1 MSDLIPTQP
10 QELVI
15 IDQLPIDQNPAAV
28 YLASLGSNGSRR
40 VQGQALR
47 VIAEILTGNPDPLA
61 CAWHALRFQH
71 TQAIRARLAERYAPA
86 TANRM
91 LSALRGVLTAARGLG
106 LITADEMAMAA
117 SFKGVKG
124 ETLLAGRA
132 LTSGE
137 IAALMGSCESDS
149 TPAGARDAAMIACL
163 YPAGLR
169 RDEVP
174 ALDLADY
181 DPASGA
187 LTVQHGKGNKARI
200 TYLESGGKAAMG
212 DWLRIRGEQPG
223 ALFWPINKAGKITP
237 RRMSNQA
244 VYNALAKRG
253 ELAGVANFSPHD
265 LRRTMISD
273 LLDSGADVST
283 VARLAGHASIL
294 TTQGYD
300 RRPEATKAKAM
311 SKLHLPYHG
320 RG

>member
-1 MSDLIPTQP
+1 MNDLS
-10 QELVI
+10 I

-28 YLASLGSNGSRR
+28 YLASLGSVGSRR
-40 VQGQALR
+40 VQAQALR
-47 VIAEILTGNPDPLA
+47 VIAQILTGDPDILRCNWA
-61 CAWHALRFQH
+61 ALRFQH
-71 TQAIRARLAERYAPA
+71 TQAIRARLVEHYSPA

-106 LITADEMAMAA
+106 LISADHAAMAT
-117 SFKGVKG
+117 SFKGVRG

-132 LTSGE
+132 LTPGE
-137 IAALMGSCESDS
+137 IAALMSSCEYDL

-181 DPASGA
+181 DPGSGA
-187 LTVQHGKGNKARI
+187 LIVRHGKGNKARI
-200 TYLESGGKAAMG
+200 TYLESGGNAAMA
-212 DWLRIRGEQPG
+212 DWLKVRGDQPG
-223 ALFWPINKAGKITP
+223 ALFWPINKAGKITT

-253 ELAGVANFSPHD
+253 ELAGVSNFSPHD

-300 RRPEATKAKAM
+300 RRPEATKHKAIGN
-311 SKLHLPYHG
+311 LHLPYKG
-320 RG
+320 RGNT